1 MFRTVIRFICA
12 ATDILLPRLCVVCG
26 KKLLLDE
33 SHICL
38 DCLADLPR
46 TFFWKSR
53 HNPMADRFNA
63 LIQEGLDLDAS
74 VTPDNMRD
82 CVRSASLQ
90 GVEAYASAIALF
102 YYDGDSG
109 YADITRRLK
118 YHGDIDEGRYFGHI
132 LGMHTASCPWFA
144 DVDLVIPV
152 PLHRKRRWERG
163 YNQAEVIAGEI
174 AASLGVP
181 MNAGMLERVRS
192 TKSQA
197 RLDPSQKRLNV
208 KGAFKVREQGSCLL
222 YADGS
227 PIFRHILLVDD
238 VFTSGSTLYA
248 CFVAL
253 RSVFP
258 PSVRISI
265 ATLGF
270 VGGG

>member
-1 MFRTVIRFICA
+1 
-12 ATDILLPRLCVVCG
+12 
-26 KKLLLDE
+26 
-33 SHICL
+33 
-38 DCLADLPR
+38 
-46 TFFWKSR
+46 
-53 HNPMADRFNA
+53 MADRFNS

-74 VTPDNMRD
+74 ITPDNMRD

-90 GVEAYASAIALF
+90 GVEAYATAIALF

-222 YADGS
+222 PADG
-227 PIFRHILLVDD
+227 PPMFRHILLVDD

-258 PSVRISI
+258 PSVRISV

>member
-90 GVEAYASAIALF
+90 GVERYASAIALF
-102 YYDGDSG
+102 YYDTDSG
-109 YADITRRLK
+109 YANITRLLK
-118 YHGDIDEGRYFGHI
+118 YHGNIKAGRYFAKI
-132 LGMHTASCPWFA
+132 LGIYMASCAWFS
-144 DVDLVIPV
+144 DVDLVVPV

-163 YNQAEVIAGEI
+163 YNQAEIIAKEI
-174 AASLGVP
+174 ASCLGVP
-181 MNAGMLERVRS
+181 MDVSILERHRM
-192 TKSQA
+192 TLSQA
-197 RLDPSQKRLNV
+197 DLSVDEKKINV
-208 KGAFKVREQGSCLL
+208 GGAFKVQEKAAGSLL
-222 YADGS
+222 AAAS
-227 PIFRHILLVDD
+227 PRLRHILLVDD
-238 VFTSGSTLYA
+238 VFTTGSTVFA
-248 CFVAL
+248 CFAAL
-253 RSVFP
+253 RTAFP
-258 PSVRISI
+258 PSVRISV